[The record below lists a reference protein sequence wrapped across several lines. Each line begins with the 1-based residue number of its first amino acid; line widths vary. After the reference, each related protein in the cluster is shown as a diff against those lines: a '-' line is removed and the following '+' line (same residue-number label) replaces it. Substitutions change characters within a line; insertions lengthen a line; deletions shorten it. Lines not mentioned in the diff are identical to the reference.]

1 MRKLTKMQ
9 IQNKTEIKLNVED
22 LTKIVTNYLE
32 QHHKVYGTIK
42 CDWMVKN
49 KPIRE
54 KHREHS
60 RVVHPLGAAIATSWR
75 DSMDNYVFDGVDI
88 TVTT

>member
-1 MRKLTKMQ
+1 MRKLSKMQ

-49 KPIRE
+49 KPI
-54 KHREHS
+54 
-60 RVVHPLGAAIATSWR
+60 ATSWR